1 MRNILWG
8 KIMKESGSVKTLMA
22 VLLAACA
29 PGIATVAIAQQS
41 ASTGVG
47 VIEEVVVTARKR
59 SENLQEIPDSVTVFS
74 ETAIERAGINSM
86 SDFAALTPNFSA
98 YGNFRP
104 NLTNIS
110 IRGFTSTQLG
120 EPPVAFVVDGI
131 TVPNLEF
138 MNQGLIDIQQIEVIR
153 GPQGALYGKNAI
165 GGVINITTRAPS
177 DETEFAVRGALGSGS
192 DARLSASV
200 SGALADGAVFRL
212 AGFYRSFDGLIEDSF
227 LGRTSDFV
235 DEAGVQG
242 LLGFEL
248 SDRTYIDFRARYSSG
263 DYGLGYYEN
272 VDFDTL
278 SDESVTPAHNVLPN
292 DENTLSNFSAKL
304 EHEADAGSLIVVAG
318 YNKSTDDN
326 FLDSDFSAL
335 PPDYDN
341 FFFTGGQHSLIED
354 SATTLEARFTS
365 PSDRALRW
373 LVGAYTQD
381 RERLNDFDIYDDPIG
396 TVVRDRPSFADE
408 FVLEI
413 VRDRQESSAFA
424 LFGQANY
431 DLSDAVELTL
441 ALRYDEEER
450 QGVDP
455 RNPDSFAS
463 RTFDELQ
470 PKVSLAW
477 QATERFLAYGT
488 VARGFRSG
496 GFNEVAPTVTR
507 AFDAETSDT
516 TEIGFKS
523 TLVEGVLS
531 LNAAYFTTGQDNAQ
545 FTRFNPETFSL
556 EQLSIAEVNISGFE
570 LEGWW
575 SPSESIDVQLGF
587 GSIDNEITSFDPDDY
602 VFPPEGIV
610 GNSMPRVA
618 DWNANLSVTY
628 TAPLNGAMDFVT
640 RVSGNWLGER
650 YFDLENLMGDDNAAY
665 LNLSLGLEAD
675 AWMLQLRGT
684 NLADVLEPEDAFYGI
699 ASTIA
704 RFRNTPRQVMA
715 EFTYRFQ

>member
-1 MRNILWG
+1 MNCYRSI
-8 KIMKESGSVKTLMA
+8 KALMVA
-22 VLLAACA
+22 LPSACA
-29 PGIATVAIAQQS
+29 LGLATVTGAQQS
-41 ASTGVG
+41 LSTGVG

-59 SENLQEIPDSVTVFS
+59 SENLQEIPDSVTVFG
-74 ETAIERAGINSM
+74 ETAIERAGINNM

-177 DETEFAVRGALGSGS
+177 DETDFTVRGALGSGS

-200 SGALADGAVFRL
+200 SGSLADNAVYRL
-212 AGFYRSFDGLIEDSF
+212 AAFYRSFDGLIEDTF
-227 LGRTSDFV
+227 NGEKSDFV

-292 DENTLSNFSAKL
+292 DDNTLSNFSAKL
-304 EHEADAGSLIVVAG
+304 EHEADAGSLVVVGG

-335 PPDYDN
+335 PPDFDN

-354 SATTLEARFTS
+354 AATTLEARFTS
-365 PSDRALRW
+365 PSDRAFRW
-373 LVGAYTQD
+373 LVGAYYQD
-381 RERLNDFDIYDDPIG
+381 RERLNDFDIYDDLDG
-396 TVVRDRPSFADE
+396 TVVRDRASFADE
-408 FVLEI
+408 FVLEL
-413 VRDRQESSAFA
+413 VRDRQESNAFA

-431 DLSDAVELTL
+431 DVSDVLELTL

-450 QGVDP
+450 QGFDP
-455 RNPDSFAS
+455 RDPDSFAS

-477 QATERFLAYGT
+477 QATERFLAYAT
-488 VARGFRSG
+488 AARGFRSG

-507 AFDAETSDT
+507 TFEAETSDT
-516 TEIGFKS
+516 TEFGFKS
-523 TLVEGVLS
+523 TLAEGVLS
-531 LNAAYFTTGQDNAQ
+531 LNAAFFNTSQDNAQ
-545 FTRFNPETFSL
+545 FTRFNPDTFSL
-556 EQLSIAEVNISGFE
+556 EQLSIAAVDISGFE

-575 SPSESIDVQLGF
+575 SPTESIDVQLGY
-587 GSIDNEITSFDPDDY
+587 GSIDNEITDFNPDDY
-602 VFPPEGIV
+602 IFPPEGIV

-618 DWNANLSVTY
+618 DWNANLSVTW

-640 RVSGNWLGER
+640 RVSGNWLGKR
-650 YFDLENLMGDDNAAY
+650 HFDLENFMVDDNAAY

-675 AWMLQLRGT
+675 AWTVQLRGT
-684 NLADVLEPEDAFYGI
+684 NLADRLEPEDAFYGI
-699 ASTIA
+699 ASTLA